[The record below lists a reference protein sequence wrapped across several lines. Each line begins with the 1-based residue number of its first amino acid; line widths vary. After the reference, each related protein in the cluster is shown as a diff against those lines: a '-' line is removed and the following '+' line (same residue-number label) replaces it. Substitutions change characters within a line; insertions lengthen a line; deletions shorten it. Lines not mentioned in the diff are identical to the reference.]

1 MISHSLIY
9 IWTRCL
15 PVFCIAELRLGE
27 VDDLL
32 VGPAGCLVATEEQL
46 EFEGLEAPERVHGE
60 DGIEAVLECLQLPA
74 NAVVEHELADQAD
87 VLVDVVAGDGH
98 VLAVRAQTV
107 RAVAEMVR
115 RRVVLEGQAEKTGE
129 SLKSWLK
136 LRLVY
141 SHRSMKIKEFQ

>member
-1 MISHSLIY
+1 M
-9 IWTRCL
+9 
-15 PVFCIAELRLGE
+15 
-27 VDDLL
+27 
-32 VGPAGCLVATEEQL
+32 

-87 VLVDVVAGDGH
+87 VLVDVAAGDGH

-141 SHRSMKIKEFQ
+141 FHRSMKIKEFQ